1 MRNLL
6 ALAAMAVLAAPAA
19 AQTVDVGRANWN
31 ALPALNTTST
41 ALPMETLVTAVED
54 ILKTKQCKLQ
64 GQSYQRFDI
73 TVPYAVLLE
82 PNGTTNRVVVGEMN
96 CPPLETFVGQIA
108 LERAKLGHYQPT
120 GQAKARWYADKI
132 NFNLQ

>member
-1 MRNLL
+1 MKILL
-6 ALAAMAVLAAPAA
+6 AATTMAILASPAA

-31 ALPALNTTST
+31 ALPALNTTNN
-41 ALPMETLVTAVED
+41 ALPMEALVTAVEE
-54 ILKTKQCKLQ
+54 ILKTKECNLK
-64 GQSYQRFDI
+64 GQSHHQFDI

-96 CPPLETFVGQIA
+96 CPPLETFVGEIA
-108 LERAKLGHYQPT
+108 LERAKLGHFRPS
-120 GQAKARWYADKI
+120 GQTRARWYADKI